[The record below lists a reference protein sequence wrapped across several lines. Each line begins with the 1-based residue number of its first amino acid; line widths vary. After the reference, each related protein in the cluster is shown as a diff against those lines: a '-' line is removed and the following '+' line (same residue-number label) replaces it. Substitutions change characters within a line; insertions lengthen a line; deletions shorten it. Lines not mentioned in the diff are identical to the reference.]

1 MITFLNKK
9 INNMKYFNKLYEKI
23 DIDDTEYRKLDDN
36 QYYLI
41 LYFLVN
47 ESGAIKK
54 WKEIYDYYGSTD
66 RIRDK
71 YSEYISDSEYDS
83 YLTYIDLVKYLA
95 KIYSFIDY
103 KNIDYYDYILE
114 MVDKNTKK
122 DE

>member
-66 RIRDK
+66 RVRDK

>member
-1 MITFLNKK
+1 
-9 INNMKYFNKLYEKI
+9 MKYFNKLYERI
-23 DIDDTEYRKLDDN
+23 NIDDTEYRKLDEN
-36 QYYLI
+36 KYYLI

-47 ESGAIKK
+47 ESGAFKK

-66 RIRDK
+66 RVRDK

-103 KNIDYYDYILE
+103 KSMDYYNYTLE